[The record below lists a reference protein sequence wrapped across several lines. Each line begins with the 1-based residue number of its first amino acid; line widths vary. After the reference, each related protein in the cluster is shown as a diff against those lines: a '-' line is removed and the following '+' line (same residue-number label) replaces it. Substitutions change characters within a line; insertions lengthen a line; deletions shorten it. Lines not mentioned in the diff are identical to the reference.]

1 MCTEN
6 YLEQPTLN
14 GELVPCTRMYCLQW
28 LIPVLL
34 LPKPVNPAFLY
45 NHAMFVILYLLGFVL
60 ERRPCAICSLVFAAA
75 VFLICYSWS
84 SHCVVW
90 PCEPSEVSV
99 PITDHWCSVADNIFM
114 YIQRHRRQFADGKE
128 CLNVQQRYAL
138 MLLIYCWICLMYTS
152 SVDTR
157 VCLPVLLIFLFSC
170 ILTKLLQCC
179 HTHMYY

>member
-1 MCTEN
+1 MILLWNTVVN
-6 YLEQPTLN
+6 YIQLFTNYRLRWYVRKKCYVQETSQQWN
-14 GELVPCTRMYCLQW
+14 SELVPCTRMYCLQW

-90 PCEPSEVSV
+90 PCEPSEAPLS
-99 PITDHWCSVADNIFM
+99 DHWHGDS
-114 YIQRHRRQFADGKE
+114 
-128 CLNVQQRYAL
+128 
-138 MLLIYCWICLMYTS
+138 ICGHTETWS
-152 SVDTR
+152 SV
-157 VCLPVLLIFLFSC
+157 C
-170 ILTKLLQCC
+170 KW
-179 HTHMYY
+179 

>member
-1 MCTEN
+1 MCTGH
-6 YLEQPTLN
+6 YFEQLTLKV
-14 GELVPCTRMYCLQW
+14 EIVSCTRMYCLQW

-90 PCEPSEVSV
+90 PCDPSEVSV
-99 PITDHWCSVADNIFM
+99 PITDHWCSVTDNIFM
-114 YIQRHRRQFADGKE
+114 YIQKHCRQFADGKE
-128 CLNVQQRYAL
+128 CLNVQQQWYAAHL
-138 MLLIYCWICLMYTS
+138 MLNLFDVY
-152 SVDTR
+152 
-157 VCLPVLLIFLFSC
+157 IFLWQMSVLTCLVNFSVQFSNYGN
-170 ILTKLLQCC
+170 LTMV
-179 HTHMYY
+179 TYFRGG